1 MSRRILTLGAGGAGM
16 TPLSLYLHESG
27 CKVDAYDDAFRQPI
41 RELLLSR
48 GVRLPDSPILPADL
62 DQVVFST
69 AIKDSH
75 PLLSQAL
82 EKGVAVSRRGEALAG
97 ILQDKKLVAVV
108 GSHGKTTTAAMLVHL
123 LGFIDLPFGYLVG
136 GWFREGLP
144 PARWSQGEWV
154 VAEVDESDGSIEAFS
169 PEITVALNC
178 DWDHVDLY
186 NGVDELQAAF
196 GRLFAR
202 TKSKVI
208 VRQGH
213 ALEQLARVTATCEI
227 ETFGPDGDFDASVKD
242 VSPELIIRRPS
253 NKRNVTELVR
263 AMGEFNGWNAI
274 AALAACQAIGD
285 EAPLGRLRSF
295 PGLQRRQV
303 VLHET
308 SQRVIM
314 EDYAHHPTELQAV
327 LNGFRSQWPNHAT
340 TVVFQPH
347 RFSRQEGLR
356 ESFAKV
362 LSQVD
367 QLHLLPTY
375 GAGETPTEDGRPE
388 GLLALLPARLRGTQ
402 VHHSFSELRQ
412 AIGNQKNPNGVL
424 FLGAGDIE
432 RHAAAFAHLE
442 ETKGDLW
449 LAFAYYLRDRLSNA
463 AELRMNEP
471 LSEKTT
477 LRVGGKARLYCE
489 PAGAEDLR
497 ELILAVRLFGL
508 PLFAL
513 GRGSNLI
520 VPAEGYE
527 GVVFCMRG
535 KGWRE
540 VEMARA
546 DALMVGSGVRLKEI
560 CLFAA
565 SQGLEGFEFLEG
577 IPGSLG
583 GALRMNAGAMGG
595 TIFDLVENVTVMT
608 SQGERREMLRDE
620 FDARYREC
628 PELEAAFVLN
638 ATLRS
643 RSKATKGQILDRLR
657 SFSKIRNE
665 SQPREASAGCIFR
678 NPGGQSAGRLIDE
691 EGLKGFR
698 VGAAEVS
705 RKHGNFI
712 VNRGGATTEDVLS
725 LIRLVRGKVKETRGI
740 ELVPEVK
747 LMGKSWEEALE
758 ANQ

>member
-1 MSRRILTLGAGGAGM
+1 M
-16 TPLSLYLHESG
+16 TPLSLYLRESG
-27 CKVDAYDDAFRQPI
+27 CQVDAYDDAFRQPI

-48 GVRLPDSPILPADL
+48 GVRLPDNLIFPADV
-62 DQVVFST
+62 DEVVFST

-75 PLLSQAL
+75 PLLSQAM
-82 EKGVAVSRRGEALAG
+82 EKGVPASRRGEALAS
-97 ILQDKKLVAVV
+97 ILNDKKLVAVV
-108 GSHGKTTTAAMLVHL
+108 GSHGKTTTTAMLVHL

-136 GWFREGLP
+136 GFFREGLP

-154 VAEVDESDGSIEAFS
+154 VAEVDESDGTIEAFS

-186 NGVDELQAAF
+186 DGVDELQATF

-208 VRQGH
+208 VRKGH
-213 ALEQLARVTATCEI
+213 VLEKLARATATCEI
-227 ETFGPDGDFDASVKD
+227 ETFGSGGDFEASVED
-242 VSPELIIRRPS
+242 VSHELLIRRAS
-253 NKRNVTELVR
+253 KKRNVTELVR

-274 AALAACQAIGD
+274 AALAACQAIGG
-285 EAPLGRLRSF
+285 EAPVGRLKSF
-295 PGLQRRQV
+295 PGLLRRQV

-308 SQRVIM
+308 SRRVIM
-314 EDYAHHPTELQAV
+314 EDYAHHPTELQAI
-327 LNGFRSQWPNHAT
+327 LSSFHSQWPKHAT

-347 RFSRQEGLR
+347 RFSRQEELR

-375 GAGETPTEDGRPE
+375 GAGEAPTEDGRPE
-388 GLLALLPARLRGTQ
+388 GLLGLLPSRLRGTK

-412 AIGNQKNPNGVL
+412 AIASNPEIPDGVL

-442 ETKGDLW
+442 ETRGDLW
-449 LAFAYYLRDRLSNA
+449 LACAYYLRDRLSNA

-497 ELILAVRLFGL
+497 ELIIAARLFGF

-535 KGWRE
+535 NAWRE
-540 VEMARA
+540 VEVAQA
-546 DALMVGSGVRLKEI
+546 GCLMVGSGVRLKEI

-565 SQGLEGFEFLEG
+565 SQGLVGFEFLEG

-595 TIFDLVENVTVMT
+595 TIFDLVESVTVMT
-608 SQGERREMLRDE
+608 TQGERRDMLRNE

-628 PELEAAFVLN
+628 PELEEAYVLN

-643 RSKATKGQILDRLR
+643 CAKAPKGQILDRLR
-657 SFSKIRNE
+657 SFSKMRKE

-678 NPGGQSAGRLIDE
+678 NPCGQSAGRLIDE

-758 ANQ
+758 TNQ